1 MIDGGELGDTV
12 GRQSECPVFIAFTVF
27 IVFICPG
34 RLHFGI
40 VRRNDPHCPSMDGRL
55 ARNTL
60 GSA

>member
-1 MIDGGELGDTV
+1 VIDGGELGDTV

-60 GSA
+60 GST